1 MLKRILIA
9 DEDEDIRRVLR
20 WFIESRTTC
29 ELCGEAV
36 NGIDA
41 IEKARTLKPDLI
53 LLDYL
58 MPAMNGIE
66 TGAVLK
72 AMLPNV
78 PVILFTN
85 QDTRAIESAAIS
97 VGIRAV
103 VPKTDI
109 SRLAGHIE
117 NLVAGDCLEEPVHTV
132 NRGLQLSL
140 ETNRRIEV
148 LFSPDARTE

>member
-1 MLKRILIA
+1 MPKRILIA
-9 DEDEDIRRVLR
+9 DDDEDIRRVVR

-41 IEKARTLKPDLI
+41 IEKARALNPDLI
-53 LLDYL
+53 LLDYS

-72 AMLPNV
+72 AMLPKV
-78 PVILFTN
+78 PVILFTS
-85 QDTRAIESAAIS
+85 QDSGAIESAAIS

-103 VPKTDI
+103 VAKTDI
-109 SRLAGHIE
+109 GRLAGHIE
-117 NLVAGDCLEEPVHTV
+117 NLVD
-132 NRGLQLSL
+132 
-140 ETNRRIEV
+140 
-148 LFSPDARTE
+148 

>member
-53 LLDYL
+53 LLDYS

-72 AMLPNV
+72 AMLP
-78 PVILFTN
+78 
-85 QDTRAIESAAIS
+85 E
-97 VGIRAV
+97 
-103 VPKTDI
+103 
-109 SRLAGHIE
+109 
-117 NLVAGDCLEEPVHTV
+117 C
-132 NRGLQLSL
+132 QLSYSQA
-140 ETNRRIEV
+140 RRPGR
-148 LFSPDARTE
+148 LNLPQFRQPYAPSCQKLT

>member
-1 MLKRILIA
+1 MPKRILIA
-9 DEDEDIRRVLR
+9 DDDEDIRRVIR

-29 ELCGEAV
+29 KVCAEAV

-53 LLDYL
+53 LLDYS

-72 AMLPNV
+72 AMLPKV
-78 PVILFTN
+78 PVILFTSH
-85 QDTRAIESAAIS
+85 DTRAIESAAIS

-103 VPKTDI
+103 VSKTDI
-109 SRLAGHIE
+109 GRLAGHIE
-117 NLVAGDCLEEPVHTV
+117 NLVA
-132 NRGLQLSL
+132 
-140 ETNRRIEV
+140 
-148 LFSPDARTE
+148 